1 MKNYKNVK
9 LKSLELFEDIIN
21 GDVRHLLKAV
31 YECKNETGK
40 YEIILPRIDLRIP
53 DDRLPNFIEESSSG
67 TLFSLSRQ
75 SYITVNGNTFV
86 LESDKDQHTYY
97 FKTIEEY
104 PQKMTIEELEKKLG
118 HKIELVSKK

>member
-1 MKNYKNVK
+1 MYYKNVN
-9 LKSLELFEDIIN
+9 LKSLELFEETIDGN
-21 GDVRHLLKAV
+21 VRHLLKAV

-53 DDRLPNFIEESSSG
+53 DDRLPNFIEESNG
-67 TLFSLSRQ
+67 TLFGLSHQ

-104 PQKMTIEELEKKLG
+104 PKKMTLDEIEKKLG